1 MGKWLV
7 IENMVINLD
16 NVTYIENLG
25 KRNDPDPVNLI
36 TVHFIGG
43 EEISLPLTN
52 DGFLNLKDALIGRSQ

>member
-7 IENMVINLD
+7 IENKVLNLD

-25 KRNDPDPVNLI
+25 KRNDPGSVNLV

-43 EEISLPLTN
+43 EEVSLPLTN
-52 DGFLNLKDALIGRSQ
+52 DGFPKLTDALIGRSQ